1 MLFNSSLKLSLFH
14 VVFFS
19 FFMVGFT
26 QEKESPYNF
35 IEDIP
40 YRSYDSIQVVDSYVE
55 ERCVL
60 DIYYPKE
67 IKDFPTLV
75 YFHGGSLTSG
85 GKGLNPYLMEKD
97 IAVVNVNYR
106 LSPKVKVVNI
116 LEDAAASVKWVFD
129 NIGDFGGNKSKV
141 YLAGHSAGGYI
152 VSMITLDK
160 SYLASY
166 DIDANNIA
174 GTIPLSGHAIT
185 HFTARKENGLS
196 QTKIIVDYLA
206 PLYHIRPDAPPYII
220 FTGDR
225 NLELLGRYEEN
236 AFMER
241 MMKLIGH
248 EQTKLYELQ
257 GYGHDMVY
265 PALPIVVQYIKND
278 VIRKEKDSESID
290 PNIEPNEL

>member
-1 MLFNSSLKLSLFH
+1 MKLHFFQASVL
-14 VVFFS
+14 FFS
-19 FFMVGFT
+19 LIGFAQKT
-26 QEKESPYNF
+26 ESPYDF
-35 IEDIP
+35 IENIP
-40 YRSYDSIQVVDSYVE
+40 YRYNDSIQVVNSYLE

-60 DIYYPKE
+60 DIYYPTE
-67 IKDFPTLV
+67 LKDFPTLV

-85 GKGLNPYLMEKD
+85 EKGLNPYLMEKD

-106 LSPKVKVVNI
+106 LSPEVKVIDI
-116 LEDAAASVKWVFD
+116 LKDAAASVKWVFN
-129 NIGDFGGNKSKV
+129 NIEDFGGNKSKV

-160 SYLASY
+160 SYLASFG
-166 DIDANNIA
+166 IDANNIA
-174 GTIPLSGHAIT
+174 GSIPLSGHAIT
-185 HFTARKENGLS
+185 HFTVRKEYGLS
-196 QTKIIVDYLA
+196 QTQIIVDHLA

-236 AFMER
+236 AYMER

-248 EQTKLYELQ
+248 KQTELYELQ

-265 PALPIVVQYIKND
+265 PALPIVVQYIKKLD
-278 VIRKEKDSESID
+278 AMRKEEDSRSFDQNLESD
-290 PNIEPNEL
+290 EL